1 MEADGLLSWAE
12 QVTGGRVLN
21 STRLDIGNAR
31 ITSILSMAFGE
42 STRQFILRHEAGNGP
57 LAGTTFSLA
66 REAAVCRAL
75 AGRGLPVP
83 EVIAD
88 DLGRSAMLTE
98 KMSGEHD
105 TGSRHIGTYLTW
117 LRKLHDIDIA
127 TLDLPDF
134 ARTIPAEIEIWE
146 RAYRSH
152 VQAPSPVADLAFERL
167 RTSSLPEPARLV
179 LCHGDAGFGN
189 YLVQDDQVSA
199 LLDWEMAHFG
209 DPLDDLVWI
218 AIRAVQFNVPL
229 PDFGSLIAE
238 NYGADVDLEPA
249 LVAFWKAF
257 GLLRMLIICLLAVS
271 RARSGKERLLQLTM
285 LPGLEFQVL
294 DSLAEM
300 EGSSVLPLLDAAE
313 LSVTAFPGHL
323 LGEAALDLGEII
335 IPGLE
340 GGPHITNWAK
350 RIRNLLRDLDRAS
363 RTGNPDASE
372 VSLPALASSRA
383 AQLRWLPSCAE
394 LARRPFPNF
403 HRSEVRDGE

>member
-1 MEADGLLSWAE
+1 MEPDGLLSWAE

-31 ITSILSMAFGE
+31 VTSILSISLGD
-42 STRQFILRHEAGNGP
+42 STRQFVLRHEAGNGP

-66 REAAVCRAL
+66 REGAVCRAL

-88 DLGRSAMLTE
+88 DLGRSTMLTD
-98 KMSGEHD
+98 KMDGEHD
-105 TGSRHIGTYLTW
+105 TESRHIGAYLRW
-117 LRKLHDIDIA
+117 LRKLHDIDIT
-127 TLDLPDF
+127 TLDLPNF
-134 ARTIPAEIEIWE
+134 AKTIPAEIEIWE
-146 RAYRSH
+146 QTYRSH

-167 RTSSLPEPARLV
+167 RNSVLPPPARLV

-189 YLVQDDQVSA
+189 YLVRGGQVSA

-229 PDFGSLIAE
+229 PEFGSLIAE
-238 NYGADVDLEPA
+238 NYGADLDPEPA
-249 LVAFWKAF
+249 RIAFWKAF

-300 EGSSVLPLLDAAE
+300 EGSSLMPLLDAAE
-313 LSVTAFPGHL
+313 LSVSAFPGHL
-323 LGEAALDLGEII
+323 LGEAALDLGDII
-335 IPGLE
+335 VPRLE

-363 RTGNPDASE
+363 RTGKPETSE
-372 VSLPALASSRA
+372 ISLATLASLRA
-383 AQLRWLPSCAE
+383 AQLRWLPSSAE

-403 HRSEVRDGE
+403 RHSEVRDGE